1 MAKRKPDLQKIVS
14 LKRQK
19 AEQDFY
25 LAKQDRDR
33 VGAEAVR
40 LEESLRSLDGQHGEP
55 ETFLLALKNGHAS
68 KLIQDIETV
77 RATVSEKESDLRSAH
92 DVLKRAFD
100 SEERLKN
107 LKT

>member
-19 AEQDFY
+19 AEQDFH
-25 LAKQDRDR
+25 LAKQDRDQA
-33 VGAEAVR
+33 GAEAAR
-40 LEESLRSLDGQHGEP
+40 LEESLRVLDSQHGAP
-55 ETFLLALKNGHAS
+55 ESFLLSLKNGHAS
-68 KLIQDIETV
+68 KLIQDIKAA
-77 RATVSEKESDLRSAH
+77 RATVDEKESVLRSTH

-107 LKT
+107 MKT

>member
-19 AEQDFY
+19 AEQDFR

-33 VGAEAVR
+33 VDAEARR
-40 LEESLRSLDGQHGEP
+40 LEQSLRTLDSQHCEP
-55 ETFLLALKNGHAS
+55 ESFLLSLKNGHAS

-77 RATVSEKESDLRSAH
+77 RATATEKESNLRSAH
-92 DVLKRAFD
+92 DILKRAFD
-100 SEERLKN
+100 SEDRLKN
-107 LKT
+107 MKT